1 MEISYLRTATEL
13 CAATRNLASTSSRRA
28 RSVVASA
35 AQRLVVA
42 WRGCVDSAAAEREPA
57 GPLERRAV
65 AAMRLP
71 DVVWTHAGGYA
82 PASDLARL
90 ATVGTSQKKAVAT
103 AVTMTLRRPGGTTR
117 DLYLVERAGSSR
129 LAQSSGGA
137 IFVTRDGELAQF
149 DDDNWELS
157 TFWSR
162 LGNARVLC
170 VSMGVE
176 FGLAVTDQGS
186 VFAWGCNELGQLGHQ
201 DIEQDFT
208 EPVRLETLGDVAS
221 VAAGVVPFRVET

>member
-1 MEISYLRTATEL
+1 
-13 CAATRNLASTSSRRA
+13 
-28 RSVVASA
+28 
-35 AQRLVVA
+35 
-42 WRGCVDSAAAEREPA
+42 
-57 GPLERRAV
+57 
-65 AAMRLP
+65 MRLP

-221 VAAGVVPFRVET
+221 VAAGVDYAWAVTRSGSAWSWGNASSFPVLAVLGHNRHRSKRIVT